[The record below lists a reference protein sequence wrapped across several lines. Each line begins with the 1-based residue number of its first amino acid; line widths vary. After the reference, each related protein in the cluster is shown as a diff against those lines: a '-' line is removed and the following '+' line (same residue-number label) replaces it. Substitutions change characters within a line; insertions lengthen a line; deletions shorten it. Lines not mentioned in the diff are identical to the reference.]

1 VHATPRLRPDELRG
15 LLAAL
20 AQAADLGAGENHKLA
35 RLGHKAAPLPWV
47 HPARWKEREEGESV
61 VSVTAPL
68 ADLPRGV
75 ANAAESIVDQS
86 IDSGVHACARAAK
99 EKRTSSR

>member
-1 VHATPRLRPDELRG
+1 M
-15 LLAAL
+15 
-20 AQAADLGAGENHKLA
+20 
-35 RLGHKAAPLPWV
+35 
-47 HPARWKEREEGESV
+47 

-99 EKRTSSR
+99 EKTHFISLNAQRSVFTTICEEKGGRDLRSMQCRARLTHGTWVACIGKYKTRQKEGRLRNAR

>member
-1 VHATPRLRPDELRG
+1 
-15 LLAAL
+15 
-20 AQAADLGAGENHKLA
+20 
-35 RLGHKAAPLPWV
+35 
-47 HPARWKEREEGESV
+47 V